1 MLSGGTPAEGRLSDV
16 RQRQVGRGVAGR
28 DCSFERI
35 RKHLSRDRYG
45 KGKGS
50 RPVRAQARCRTTGS
64 NPVSGRK
71 PLGSRFAMV
80 RGAFTSRLDA
90 TPPQSPS
97 GMRVALPPFEMTA
110 VEDRSGSMDRQ
121 DSSEDG
127 TREESP
133 KREQSNV

>member
-50 RPVRAQARCRTTGS
+50 RPVRAQARCRTRRS
-64 NPVSGRK
+64 NPASGRK
-71 PLGSRFAMV
+71 PLGSRFAAV
-80 RGAFTSRLDA
+80 RGAFHVRVGAKPSRLGD
-90 TPPQSPS
+90 
-97 GMRVALPPFEMTA
+97 VAA
-110 VEDRSGSMDRQ
+110 VIQRFEDRLQKARPDVKYIRVEPIPRQ
-121 DSSEDG
+121 
-127 TREESP
+127 P
-133 KREQSNV
+133 